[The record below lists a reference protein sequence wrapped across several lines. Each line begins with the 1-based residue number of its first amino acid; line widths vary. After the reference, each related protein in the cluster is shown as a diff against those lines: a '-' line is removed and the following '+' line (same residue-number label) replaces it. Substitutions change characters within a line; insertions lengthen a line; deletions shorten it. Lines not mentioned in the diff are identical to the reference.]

1 MCRRTWL
8 LGIHIEALRYRRKAN
23 DLNNRLN
30 DTLNDR
36 LKRPHTN
43 VTSGSAFSSSRLI
56 SGPSHSPSVPQW
68 KRPATS
74 MDVRKTDPSEYLPS
88 HSSLVPQWKRP
99 ATSMDVRKTD
109 PSEYLLQARRPRPR
123 TTLVRKAGV
132 REKPLFKVRDGNTVV
147 NTSFSDEDN
156 VVDSEEDSLTC
167 VSDETDENY
176 HIEAAKNQN
185 AVFGLKQPPK
195 ATEIKRDGT
204 SSRKQSAPQRTNSTK
219 NSSKRET
226 ATAAGKTNSE
236 PLIHL
241 RSVSSLGRVTSRGR
255 ERNLSLNEAE
265 EWRKRRARTAVE
277 SPGRRLSQA
286 ASVPFV
292 EAGSFRDAAYIRLV
306 LDWERDKYE
315 ISQMK
320 VKTYLQNLKI

>member
-8 LGIHIEALRYRRKAN
+8 LGIHIEASRFRRKAN
-23 DLNNRLN
+23 DLKKRLN
-30 DTLNDR
+30 DTPNDR
-36 LKRPHTN
+36 LKSPHTN

-56 SGPSHSPSVPQW
+56 SGPSHSPSVHQW

-74 MDVRKTDPSEYLPS
+74 MDVRKTDPSEYLP
-88 HSSLVPQWKRP
+88 
-99 ATSMDVRKTD
+99 
-109 PSEYLLQARRPRPR
+109 QARRPRPR
-123 TTLVRKAGV
+123 TTVVPKAGV

-147 NTSFSDEDN
+147 NTSSSDEDN
-156 VVDSEEDSLTC
+156 NVDSEEDSLTY
-167 VSDETDENY
+167 VSDETDENRL
-176 HIEAAKNQN
+176 IEAVKNRN
-185 AVFGLKQPPK
+185 AVFGLKRPPK
-195 ATEIKRDGT
+195 ATEIKGEGT
-204 SSRKQSAPQRTNSTK
+204 SSRKQSAPQRTNWTK

-226 ATAAGKTNSE
+226 ATAAGQTNSE

-241 RSVSSLGRVTSRGR
+241 RSVSSLGRITSRDR
-255 ERNLSLNEAE
+255 ERHLALNEAE
-265 EWRKRRARTAVE
+265 ESRKRRARTAVK
-277 SPGRRLSQA
+277 SPRRLSQA
-286 ASVPFV
+286 ASAPFV

>member
-1 MCRRTWL
+1 MLSETFPPAFFFFSPSMCRRTWL

-74 MDVRKTDPSEYLPS
+74 MDVRKTDPSEYL
-88 HSSLVPQWKRP
+88 
-99 ATSMDVRKTD
+99 
-109 PSEYLLQARRPRPR
+109 LQARRPRPR

-147 NTSFSDEDN
+147 NTSSSDEDD
-156 VVDSEEDSLTC
+156 VLDSEEDSLTY
-167 VSDETDENY
+167 VSDGTDENY

-204 SSRKQSAPQRTNSTK
+204 SSRMQSAPQRTNSTK

>member
-8 LGIHIEALRYRRKAN
+8 LGIHIEASRFRRKAN
-23 DLNNRLN
+23 DLKKRLN
-30 DTLNDR
+30 DTPNDR
-36 LKRPHTN
+36 LKSPHTN

-56 SGPSHSPSVPQW
+56 SGPSHSPSVHQW

-88 HSSLVPQWKRP
+88 HSPSVHRWKRP
-99 ATSMDVRKTD
+99 ATSMDVRKID
-109 PSEYLLQARRPRPR
+109 PSEYLPQARRPRPR
-123 TTLVRKAGV
+123 KTVVPKAGV

-147 NTSFSDEDN
+147 NTSSSDEDN
-156 VVDSEEDSLTC
+156 IVDSEEDSLTY
-167 VSDETDENY
+167 VSDETDENRL
-176 HIEAAKNQN
+176 IEAVKNRN
-185 AVFGLKQPPK
+185 AVFGLKRPPK
-195 ATEIKRDGT
+195 ATEIKGEGT
-204 SSRKQSAPQRTNSTK
+204 SSRKQSAPQRTNWTK

-226 ATAAGKTNSE
+226 ATAAGQTNSE

-241 RSVSSLGRVTSRGR
+241 RSVSSLGRITSRDR
-255 ERNLSLNEAE
+255 ERHLALNEAE
-265 EWRKRRARTAVE
+265 ESRKRRARTAVK
-277 SPGRRLSQA
+277 SPRRLSQA
-286 ASVPFV
+286 ASAPFV

>member
-8 LGIHIEALRYRRKAN
+8 LGIHIEASRFRRKAN
-23 DLNNRLN
+23 DLKKRLN
-30 DTLNDR
+30 DTPNDR
-36 LKRPHTN
+36 LKSPHTN

-56 SGPSHSPSVPQW
+56 SGPSHSPSVHQW

-74 MDVRKTDPSEYLPS
+74 MDVRKTDPSEYLP
-88 HSSLVPQWKRP
+88 
-99 ATSMDVRKTD
+99 
-109 PSEYLLQARRPRPR
+109 QARRPRPR
-123 TTLVRKAGV
+123 TTVVPKAGV

-147 NTSFSDEDN
+147 NTSSSDEDN
-156 VVDSEEDSLTC
+156 NVDSEEDSLTY
-167 VSDETDENY
+167 VSDETDENS
-176 HIEAAKNQN
+176 HIEAVKNRN
-185 AVFGLKQPPK
+185 AVFGLKRPPK
-195 ATEIKRDGT
+195 ATEIKGDGT
-204 SSRKQSAPQRTNSTK
+204 SSRKQSAPQRTNWTK

-226 ATAAGKTNSE
+226 ATAAGQTNSE

-241 RSVSSLGRVTSRGR
+241 RSVSSLGRITSRDR
-255 ERNLSLNEAE
+255 ERHLALNEAE
-265 EWRKRRARTAVE
+265 ESRKRRARTAVK
-277 SPGRRLSQA
+277 SPRRLSQA

>member
-8 LGIHIEALRYRRKAN
+8 LGIHIEASRFRRKAN
-23 DLNNRLN
+23 DLKKRLN
-30 DTLNDR
+30 DTPNDR
-36 LKRPHTN
+36 LKSPHTN

-56 SGPSHSPSVPQW
+56 SGPSHSPSVHQW

-88 HSSLVPQWKRP
+88 HSPSVHRWKRP

-109 PSEYLLQARRPRPR
+109 PSEYLPQARRPRPR
-123 TTLVRKAGV
+123 TTVVPKAGV

-147 NTSFSDEDN
+147 NTSSSDEDN
-156 VVDSEEDSLTC
+156 IVDSEEDSLTY
-167 VSDETDENY
+167 VSDETDENRL
-176 HIEAAKNQN
+176 IEAVKNRN
-185 AVFGLKQPPK
+185 AVFGLKRPPK
-195 ATEIKRDGT
+195 ATEIKGDGT
-204 SSRKQSAPQRTNSTK
+204 SSRKQSAPQRTNWTK

-226 ATAAGKTNSE
+226 ATAAGQTNSE

-241 RSVSSLGRVTSRGR
+241 RSVSSLGRITSRDR
-255 ERNLSLNEAE
+255 ERHLALNEAE
-265 EWRKRRARTAVE
+265 ESRKRRARTAVK
-277 SPGRRLSQA
+277 SPRRLSQA
-286 ASVPFV
+286 ASAPFV